1 MPLLFNM
8 ILEDLVRAVRQ
19 ENETL
24 LHGIRTIYK
33 VVLSPRLNTV
43 GDVNGAGDRPL
54 YITDAPYIL

>member
-1 MPLLFNM
+1 M